1 MTAHEL
7 LRRMPE
13 VLDQEAAADLD
24 ATIQYEVS
32 DPVHHVLRN
41 GDLTIHEGRAEA
53 PDLVVTIDDR
63 DLLELFRGDLN
74 PLTAFMT
81 GRVKVEG
88 DMVLAQRLVA
98 LVDRERLTSLA

>member
-1 MTAHEL
+1 MTAHDL

-13 VLDQEAAADLD
+13 VLDEEAAADVD

-32 DPVHHVLRN
+32 EPVHHVLKD
-41 GDLTIHEGRAEA
+41 GELTIHEGRAPS
-53 PDLVVTIDDR
+53 PDLIVKIADG
-63 DLLELFRGDLN
+63 DLVQLFRGELN

-88 DMVLAQRLVA
+88 DMTLAQRLVA
-98 LVDRERLTSLA
+98 LVDRDRLTQLA